1 MRVVGVSG
9 VIAAA
14 VVLLATGCPGGGGS
28 KADAAGAESPSP
40 TAATAPSG
48 DSVSP
53 GGVPG
58 SSPSGSGSGTG
69 SLSSSAAP
77 VSSSSSRPSATPGS
91 KLVSV
96 SGGTPSSG
104 GASPSFSTKG
114 LVVMPPSG
122 VKWDYQIGGAYPPPA
137 GVGIVS
143 RDRSAAPAPGL
154 YNICYVNAFQAQPD
168 ATDWWRA
175 NHPDLLLKTASGAP
189 VIDENWNEQLLDVST
204 DAKRAAL
211 AKIVGGWFDD
221 CQAKGFQAVEPDN
234 LDSYSRSQGLLTA
247 DQDAVMATEFAR
259 LAHAKGLAI
268 AQKNTTEFLPR
279 AKTIVFDFA
288 VTEQC
293 GDYDECAKY
302 AAVYGSKVV
311 DVEYDDKGFSAA
323 CRAYAGRI
331 AIVRRD
337 LDVSAAGGSSYVYK
351 NC

>member
-1 MRVVGVSG
+1 
-9 VIAAA
+9 
-14 VVLLATGCPGGGGS
+14 
-28 KADAAGAESPSP
+28 
-40 TAATAPSG
+40 
-48 DSVSP
+48 
-53 GGVPG
+53 
-58 SSPSGSGSGTG
+58 
-69 SLSSSAAP
+69 
-77 VSSSSSRPSATPGS
+77 
-91 KLVSV
+91 
-96 SGGTPSSG
+96 
-104 GASPSFSTKG
+104 
-114 LVVMPPSG
+114 MPPSG
-122 VKWDYQIGGAYPPPA
+122 VKWDYQIGGAYTPPA

-175 NHPDLLLKTASGAP
+175 NHPDLLLKTAAGAP

-221 CQAKGFQAVEPDN
+221 CRAKGFQAVEPDN

-247 DQDAVMATEFAR
+247 DQDAAMATELAR
-259 LAHAKGLAI
+259 AAHAAGLAV

-279 AKTIVFDFA
+279 AKTIGFDFA

-293 GDYDECAKY
+293 GDYDECGKY

-337 LDVSAAGGSSYVYK
+337 LDVSAAGGSSYVDK
-351 NC
+351 SC